1 MIGSTGG
8 RAVTRPCT
16 AFSALLLVTG
26 IEPSESN
33 FCRNF
38 RDFESTRLCIERYPG
53 ESFRFSKPLTLHLQ
67 FAVRFPTSRDGD
79 GRIAKNIPAQ
89 GLPRD
94 LTVAVSLRRAFEK
107 SRFPESL
114 VFPEF
119 TWFQLILEGKPHFL
133 MLQQGGNCFLI
144 SQQYHHYS
152 PTVSISSLQP
162 HCECHWVTFYS
173 VKIGIIILFL
183 TGNMSTGHVLQC
195 KIMNIGLPSSSNPLH
210 AHKIDI

>member
-8 RAVTRPCT
+8 RALTRPCT
-16 AFSALLLVTG
+16 AFTALLLVSG

-33 FCRNF
+33 FCRTF
-38 RDFESTRLCIERYPG
+38 RDFESARLCIDQHPG
-53 ESFRFSKPLTLHLQ
+53 ERFRFSKPPTLHLQ
-67 FAVRFPTSRDGD
+67 CAVRFHTSRDGD

-144 SQQYHHYS
+144 SQRRQYHHYS
-152 PTVSISSLQP
+152 STVN
-162 HCECHWVTFYS
+162 V
-173 VKIGIIILFL
+173 IGSRY
-183 TGNMSTGHVLQC
+183 T
-195 KIMNIGLPSSSNPLH
+195 
-210 AHKIDI
+210 A